1 LDRVW
6 RMIVNDKVE
15 TMELHPAVQN
25 VPLNE
30 EQNRVLH
37 RTIRDVTLDIR
48 RLSFNTAIAKMME
61 FTNFFTGCE
70 VRSRE
75 AMEKIV
81 LLLAPFAPHAAE
93 ELWELLGHT
102 KTLAYEPWPTYDE
115 AAIRET
121 SVEIPVQILGK
132 LRGKVVV
139 AADADEKTIEAAA
152 RSDEK
157 IAALLEG
164 KTVVKTIIVPKKL
177 VNFVVK

>member
-1 LDRVW
+1 
-6 RMIVNDKVE
+6 
-15 TMELHPAVQN
+15 